1 MNTNVKTSMKSK
13 VWGTILTIAG
23 SAGLVYAGISQFMD
37 GMDKRAAAGIL
48 LFSILIVFIG
58 IAQLYKK
65 QSDQY

>member
-1 MNTNVKTSMKSK
+1 METNVRTGMKSK
-13 VWGTILTIAG
+13 VIGTVLTVLG
-23 SAGLVYAGISQFMD
+23 TTGLVYAAISQFMD

-48 LFSILIVFIG
+48 LFSVLIVFIG